1 MPGVQLKRTGNRV
14 EGDDGIRPDRAMKFC
29 LLASGS
35 RGNCLWLEESDVAVV
50 VDCGLPAREFL
61 RRAVSAGLDPS
72 RLAALLISHEHRDH
86 LSGVGPLARRLKL
99 PVLAN
104 QPTRNLAE
112 AVTGT
117 LKWETFTTGDTLTF
131 GLLKIR
137 TLPIS
142 HDAADPVA
150 FLAESPAGRL
160 GLVTDLG
167 AATELLRRK
176 FLGLDAL
183 VLEFNHDYRL
193 LMDGPYPWPLKQRI
207 RSRTGH
213 LANEEAAALVG
224 DLNHAGLKHLILAHL
239 SETNNR
245 PDLALAAARK
255 VIGEAL
261 EPVVASQ
268 QEASRVFEL

>member
-1 MPGVQLKRTGNRV
+1 
-14 EGDDGIRPDRAMKFC
+14 MKFC

-35 RGNCLWLEESDVAVV
+35 RGNCLWLEESEVAVV
-50 VDCGLPAREFL
+50 LDCGLPAREFL
-61 RRAVSAGLDPS
+61 RRAESAGLDPG
-72 RLAALLISHEHRDH
+72 RLAALVISHEHRDH

-104 QPTRNLAE
+104 QATRDLAE
-112 AVTGT
+112 TVTGP
-117 LKWETFTTGDTLTF
+117 LNWEIFTTGDTLTF
-131 GLLKIR
+131 GALKIR

-150 FLAESPAGRL
+150 FLVESPAGRL

-167 AATELLRRK
+167 AATELLRRR
-176 FLGLDAL
+176 FLGLNAL

-207 RSRTGH
+207 RGRTGH
-213 LANEEAAALVG
+213 LANEDAAALVAE
-224 DLNHAGLKHLILAHL
+224 LNHVGLRHLVLAHL

-245 PDLALAAARK
+245 PNLALAAARK
-255 VIGEAL
+255 VVGETL
-261 EPVVASQ
+261 EPVVAGPN
-268 QEASRVFEL
+268 EATRIFEL

>member
-1 MPGVQLKRTGNRV
+1 
-14 EGDDGIRPDRAMKFC
+14 MKFC

-35 RGNCLWLEESDVAVV
+35 RGNCLWLEESEMAVV

-61 RRAVSAGLDPS
+61 RRAESVGLDPR

-86 LSGVGPLARRLKL
+86 LSGAGPLARRLKL
-99 PVLAN
+99 PVLVN
-104 QPTRNLAE
+104 QATRDLAE
-112 AVTGT
+112 AVTGP
-117 LKWETFTTGDTLTF
+117 LNWKIFTTGDTLTF

-167 AATELLRRK
+167 AATELLRQK
-176 FLGLDAL
+176 FQGLNAL
-183 VLEFNHDYRL
+183 ILEFNHDYRL

-207 RSRTGH
+207 RGRTGH
-213 LANEEAAALVG
+213 LANEDAAALVSE
-224 DLNHAGLKHLILAHL
+224 LNHAGLRHLVLAHL
-239 SETNNR
+239 SETNNH
-245 PDLALAAARK
+245 PELALAAARK
-255 VIGEAL
+255 AVSEAL
-261 EPVVASQ
+261 EPVVAGQ
-268 QEASRVFEL
+268 HEATRVFEV

>member
-1 MPGVQLKRTGNRV
+1 
-14 EGDDGIRPDRAMKFC
+14 MKFC

-35 RGNCLWLEESDVAVV
+35 RGNCLWLEESEVAVA
-50 VDCGLPAREFL
+50 VDCGLSAREFL
-61 RRAVSAGLDPS
+61 RRARSAGLNPN

-104 QPTRNLAE
+104 RGTRGLAE
-112 AVTGT
+112 AVTGP
-117 LKWETFTTGDTLTF
+117 LQWETFTTGDTLSF
-131 GLLKIR
+131 GNLKIR

-167 AATELLRRK
+167 AATELLRQK
-176 FLGLDAL
+176 FRGLCAL

-207 RSRTGH
+207 RGRAGH
-213 LANEEAAALVG
+213 LANEDAAALAAE
-224 DLNHAGLKHLILAHL
+224 LNHPGLKHLVLAHL
-239 SETNNR
+239 SETNNH
-245 PDLALAAARK
+245 PDLALASARRA
-255 VIGEAL
+255 VGPTL
-261 EPVVASQ
+261 EPVVAGQ
-268 QEASRVFEL
+268 HEATGVFEL

>member
-1 MPGVQLKRTGNRV
+1 
-14 EGDDGIRPDRAMKFC
+14 MKFC

-35 RGNCLWLEESDVAVV
+35 RGNCLWLEESDLAVV

-61 RRAVSAGLDPS
+61 RRAEAAGLDPR
-72 RLAALLISHEHRDH
+72 RLAALVISHEHRDH

-104 QPTRNLAE
+104 RATRDQAE
-112 AVTGT
+112 PVTGP
-117 LKWETFTTGDTLTF
+117 LNWEIFTTGDTLSF

-167 AATELLRRK
+167 AATELLRHK
-176 FLGLDAL
+176 FQGLNAL
-183 VLEFNHDYRL
+183 VLEFNHDYRR
-193 LMDGPYPWPLKQRI
+193 LMEGPYPWPLKQRI
-207 RSRTGH
+207 RGRTGH
-213 LANEEAAALVG
+213 LANEDAAALVTE
-224 DLNHAGLKHLILAHL
+224 LYHSGLKHLVLAHL
-239 SETNNR
+239 SETNNH
-245 PDLALAAARK
+245 PDLALTAAREA
-255 VIGEAL
+255 VGENL
-261 EPVVASQ
+261 EPVVAAQ
-268 QEASRVFEL
+268 NEATAVFEVSA

>member
-1 MPGVQLKRTGNRV
+1 M
-14 EGDDGIRPDRAMKFC
+14 
-29 LLASGS
+29 
-35 RGNCLWLEESDVAVV
+35 V

-61 RRAVSAGLDPS
+61 RRAESAGLDPG
-72 RLAALLISHEHRDH
+72 RLAALVISHEHRDH

-104 QPTRNLAE
+104 RATREQAE
-112 AVTGT
+112 AVTGP
-117 LKWETFTTGDTLTF
+117 LNWDTFTTGDSLTF
-131 GLLKIR
+131 GTLKIR

-160 GLVTDLG
+160 GMVTDLG
-167 AATELLRRK
+167 AATELLRRR

-213 LANEEAAALVG
+213 LANEDAAILVSE
-224 DLNHAGLKHLILAHL
+224 LNHAGLKHLVLAHL
-239 SETNNR
+239 SETNNH
-245 PDLALAAARK
+245 PNLALEAARK
-255 VIGEAL
+255 AVGGNL
-261 EPVVASQ
+261 EPVAAGQ
-268 QEASRVFEL
+268 NEATRVFEF